1 MKILRVNPIRAIV
14 EMIFP
19 EDRKRYASPLK
30 KLPENHP
37 TKQYCYTLLGLNGQV
52 LSVSSL
58 LGLGFIGKV
67 RNSADFIILEDQM
80 LFKDINVVV
89 QIAKLYNIIRI
100 RKYHDTGHG
109 IEWEGNTHEI
119 YKSLLEKQLF
129 SQFDESV

>member
-1 MKILRVNPIRAIV
+1 MRVNPIKKII

-19 EDRKRYASPLK
+19 EDRKKYASPLK

-37 TKQYCYTLLGLNGQV
+37 TKQYCYTFLGLNGKV

-67 RNSADFIILEDQM
+67 RNSADFLILEDQM
-80 LFKDINVVV
+80 LFKDLHVVV
-89 QIAKLYNIIRI
+89 QIAKLYNIQRI

-109 IEWEGNTHEI
+109 IEWEGNTKDI
-119 YKSLLEKQLF
+119 YEFLIVKQLF
-129 SQFDESV
+129 KQFDETV